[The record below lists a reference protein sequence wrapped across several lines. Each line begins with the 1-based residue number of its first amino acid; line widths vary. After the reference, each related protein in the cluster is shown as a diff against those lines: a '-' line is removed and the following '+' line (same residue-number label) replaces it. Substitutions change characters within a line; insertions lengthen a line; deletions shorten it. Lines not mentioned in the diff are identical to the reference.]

1 MKQIN
6 ESEIRSMDQRYRA
19 TLINSLAGVRP
30 AVLVGTKS
38 ASGQTNLAIFNSLI
52 HIGADP
58 ALWGLLVRPSSV
70 RRDTLNN
77 IMETGDYTINY
88 IPSGMHKAA
97 HLTSAKFPEHVSEFE
112 SCGFTE
118 EYADGCSAPFT
129 GEAIVKVALKK
140 FSTQE
145 ISINGTTLVIGS
157 IQKII
162 TSDDLIGADG
172 FFNPEKA
179 DVLTC
184 AGLDAYTRV
193 VMSGRWSYA
202 RPDQPVHPIDY

>member
-1 MKQIN
+1 MKHIN

-38 ASGQTNLAIFNSLI
+38 ALGQSNLAVFNSLI

-77 IMETGDYTINY
+77 IMETGNYTINFISSY
-88 IPSGMHKAA
+88 MHKAA
-97 HLTSAKFPEHVSEFE
+97 HLTSAKFPEHVSEFG
-112 SCGFTE
+112 SCGFEE
-118 EYADGCSAPFT
+118 EYTEDYSAPFVRD
-129 GEAIVKVALKK
+129 AVVKVAMKYV
-140 FSTQE
+140 SNQE
-145 ISINGTTLVIGS
+145 ITINGTTLVIGS
-157 IQKII
+157 IKKIV
-162 TSDDLIGADG
+162 TSEDLIGTDG
-172 FFNPEKA
+172 FFNPERA
-179 DVLTC
+179 DILTC

-202 RPDQPVHPIDY
+202 RPDQPLHPIEY

>member
-1 MKQIN
+1 MNIS
-6 ESEIRSMDQRYRA
+6 ESDIRSLDQRYRA

-30 AVLVGTKS
+30 AVLVGTRS
-38 ASGQTNLAIFNSLI
+38 LNGVTNLAVFNSLI

-77 IMETGDYTINY
+77 IMDTGDYTVNFL
-88 IPSGMHKAA
+88 PASFHKSV
-97 HLTSAKFPEHVSEFE
+97 HQTSAKFPDGVSEFS
-112 SCGFTE
+112 SCGFEE
-118 EYADGCSAPFT
+118 EYLESCHAPFVK
-129 GEAIVKVALKK
+129 EAVAKIALKK
-140 FSTQE
+140 VAVQD
-145 ISINGTTLVIGS
+145 INLNGTTLVIGS
-157 IQKII
+157 LQNII
-162 TSDDLIGADG
+162 TDDKLVGADG

-193 VMSGRWSYA
+193 VMAGRWSYA
-202 RPDQPVHPIDY
+202 RPDQPLHPLEY